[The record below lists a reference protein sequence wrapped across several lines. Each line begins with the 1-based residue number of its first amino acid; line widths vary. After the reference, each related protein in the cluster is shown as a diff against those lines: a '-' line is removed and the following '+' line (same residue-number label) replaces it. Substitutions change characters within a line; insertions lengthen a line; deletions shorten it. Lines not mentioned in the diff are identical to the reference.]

1 MDRPRTPAVVVT
13 LLVLAL
19 VAGGL
24 YIGLATAFGSGD
36 GPDQTKSDS
45 LQTVLD
51 RGPSLVGKR
60 VSVQGE
66 VSEVLSPHA
75 LTLGGDNPSG
85 DDLLVLG
92 RDVKSSLSQPYDGA
106 VVLVTG
112 TVQAFKPS
120 RAKQQYGAA
129 FDSEL
134 FQPFQGKP
142 AIRLGRIERV
152 R

>member
-1 MDRPRTPAVVVT
+1 MDRPRTPFVVVT

-19 VAGGL
+19 VAVGL

-36 GPDQTKSDS
+36 GPDETKSDS

-51 RGPSLVGKR
+51 QGQSLVGKR

-66 VSEVLSPHA
+66 VSQVLNPHA
-75 LTLGGDNPSG
+75 LTLGGDNPSE

-106 VVLVTG
+106 VVVVTG
-112 TVQAFKPS
+112 TVQPFKPS
-120 RAKQQYGAA
+120 RAKQQYAAA
-129 FDSEL
+129 FDSAL

-142 AIRLGRIERV
+142 AIRLGHIERV
-152 R
+152 S